1 MVKEPKI
8 SEKELAKFIAAY
20 RKSIGVEEQDDES
33 E

>member
-8 SEKELAKFIAAY
+8 SEKELARYLAAY
-20 RKSIGVEEQDDES
+20 RKSIGVESNDES